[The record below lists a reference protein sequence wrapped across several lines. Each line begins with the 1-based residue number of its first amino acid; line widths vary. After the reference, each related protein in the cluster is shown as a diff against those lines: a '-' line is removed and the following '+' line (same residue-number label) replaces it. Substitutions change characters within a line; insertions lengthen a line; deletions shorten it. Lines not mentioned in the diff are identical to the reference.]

1 MLLLY
6 KMLFCKYVNEMNLS
20 LLSLQKDLYIL
31 YLYILVGFLK
41 RTVFAVSQMCQ
52 K

>member
-6 KMLFCKYVNEMNLS
+6 KMLFCKYVNGMNLS

-41 RTVFAVSQMCQ
+41 QTVFAVSQMCQ